1 MLFYRR
7 SRASLEIQH
16 NESFV
21 WAKLNEEE
29 ATIELDEKS
38 LLPESTSENDKPRHL
53 EEASKRIKQLSQIGR
68 TFLDEQGVHVIYAVF
83 GWLNWIDES
92 RPPRPGEDT
101 VELSNGKKARKI
113 RSPLLFVPI
122 SIERTAKGAIRAKL
136 EENAVIE
143 SNIALESYLNQQ
155 HGVSINLD
163 PEDDLTPSIVIKAW
177 RQVVSNYKH
186 WNVEERETVLID
198 SFSFRKIS
206 LLRQLERSV
215 DRIKEQSVLRALCG
229 DAQQLLEAPPVPSYD
244 DLDDSKIADRLNIV
258 VPADSSQIKALHAV
272 ECGTNLV
279 IQGPP
284 GTGKSQTITN
294 IISTLIANNKRVL
307 FIAEKRPAREIV
319 VENLIACKL
328 GDIVLHIT
336 EEVRGQRGRSDAK
349 RDIVDQLSDILEQG
363 AGTYTIDRDYQADY
377 ERICSELNHYERVL
391 HNRIGPSSTS
401 TPFQL
406 MANWAHLDPALA
418 KAVGEHLSLPSI
430 TKVNNIWIE
439 QAFEFASR
447 IDDLNEG
454 VLNSTSSPW
463 FEAQISAWDSTT
475 EADILS
481 ALSILL
487 EAPKHITELLQKHRA
502 ESGLGREYTFRQLEN
517 HIRLLTSVGEHYKTK
532 QRTFGIV
539 TTTYWRTRGDFSRF
553 EATSG
558 INADFALH
566 TSVQLREL
574 LDVIR
579 KACGLIATLFPK
591 YSNTESIT
599 ELSQFANQL
608 QNSIDTAPKCAQIRG
623 RCLDAKDTGI
633 TELLLELVRL
643 REPGEIIKEALEATL
658 AKHWAIESIES
669 DKSLLTEGS
678 TLNRL
683 AEHLREYEKQATI
696 NARASVLNTVAPHR
710 PNPLIPAPKDSELG
724 ILKQQINARKRKSL
738 RWLFTRAANLV
749 LQMKPC
755 IVASPLAVAQFLQS
769 DAYEFDVVVFDEASQ
784 IPTAD
789 AVVPI
794 SRARQVVVV
803 GDSQQMPP
811 TNYFD
816 KAVSLDTEDADEF
829 DFDSVLQNC
838 AAMLPSLSLNW
849 HYRSQDERLIAF
861 SNHHFYGGNLLTF
874 PSAWIEHPE
883 LGVKF
888 VYIDNA
894 VYGRGGSR
902 ANPEEAERVISILE
916 EELKSDP
923 QQEVGIIAMS
933 ITQATE
939 IEARLEQKAQSSNYI
954 REWLDSGGRARNLET
969 VQGDEFDVSII
980 SFGYGR
986 DSAGNLQLNF
996 GPLLRADGY
1005 KRLNVCI
1012 TRARKRMI
1020 VVSSIRG
1027 ADIPPARV
1035 QEGGQRVRQFL
1046 EYAEHGSITLS
1057 SVPEKTSSVFVYESP
1072 FEQQVANEIM
1082 ASGWSVDTQVGV
1094 QKFRVDLGVKHPEY
1108 AGKYLAGIE
1117 CDGATYHS
1125 HETARDRDIGRQQ
1138 VLERLGW
1145 RIFRIWSTD
1154 WFRDKE
1160 LVLQKVN
1167 EFLTSLLNEENG
1179 NGADARTPRDPEPGG
1194 PITEKN
1200 SGPQFERLNP
1210 NHKLGNVGYRID
1222 IQHYTD
1228 QELLRALS
1236 LACFEVGSIPKAE
1249 LIRFTTRF
1257 LGFSRVTKRI
1267 TFRLESLVSEAIQE
1281 EYLREDGE
1289 RYLPGEQS
1297 KYHFTVVA
1305 EEAPKTREERIAEA
1319 VIRPSLDKP
1328 AATKLHPK
1336 QPVSTKVTT
1345 WSYVKQSYKSGQAIR
1360 IRYRN
1365 AAGYTTSRIVEVLGV
1380 STNYFDAFDH
1390 LRNEQRTFRI
1400 DRIMKAEWVGIRRQK
1415 ARYYSPSSLVAH
1427 CK

>member
-1 MLFYRR
+1 M
-7 SRASLEIQH
+7 
-16 NESFV
+16 
-21 WAKLNEEE
+21 
-29 ATIELDEKS
+29 
-38 LLPESTSENDKPRHL
+38 
-53 EEASKRIKQLSQIGR
+53 
-68 TFLDEQGVHVIYAVF
+68 
-83 GWLNWIDES
+83 
-92 RPPRPGEDT
+92 PGEDT
-101 VELSNGKKARKI
+101 VELSNGKKARKVQ
-113 RSPLLFVPI
+113 SPLLFVPL
-122 SIERTAKGAIRAKL
+122 SLERTAKGVIRAKL
-136 EENAVIE
+136 EENAIIE
-143 SNIALESYLNQQ
+143 TNLALESYLDQQ
-155 HGVSINLD
+155 HGLSINLNPD
-163 PEDDLTPSIVIKAW
+163 DDLTPSMVVQAW
-177 RQVVSNYKH
+177 RQVISNYEN
-186 WNVEERETVLID
+186 WSVEERETVLVD

-215 DRIKEQSVLRALCG
+215 DRIKEQSVLQALCG

-244 DLDDSKIADRLNIV
+244 DLDNSKIAERLNIV

-272 ECGTNLV
+272 QRGTNLV

-294 IISTLIANNKRVL
+294 IISTLIVEGKRVL

-319 VENLIACKL
+319 VENLTACGL

-336 EEVRGQRGRSDAK
+336 EEVSGQRGRSQAK

-377 ERICSELNHYERVL
+377 RRVCSELNHYARAL
-391 HNRIGPSSTS
+391 HNGIGLSSTS

-418 KAVGEHLSLPSI
+418 KAVGDYSSLPSI
-430 TKVNNIWIE
+430 TKVNDVWIE

-447 IDDLNEG
+447 IDDLNED

-463 FEAQISAWDSTT
+463 FEAQISDWDSTT
-475 EADILS
+475 EAEILS
-481 ALSILL
+481 ALNILL
-487 EAPKHITELLQKHRA
+487 DSPQHITELLQEHWA
-502 ESGLGREYTFRQLEN
+502 ESELGSEHTFRQLEDY
-517 HIRLLTSVGEHYKTK
+517 IQLLTSVGEHYETK
-532 QRTFGIV
+532 QRTLGIV
-539 TTTYWRTRGDFSRF
+539 TTKYWRTRGDFSRF
-553 EATSG
+553 EAKGGT
-558 INADFALH
+558 NADFALY
-566 TSVQLREL
+566 TSLQLNEL
-574 LDVIR
+574 LDEIR

-591 YSNTESIT
+591 YSDTESTT
-599 ELSQFANQL
+599 ELSQFANLL
-608 QNSIDTAPKCAQIRG
+608 QNSISTAPKCAQIRG
-623 RCLDAKDTGI
+623 RCLDAKEMGI

-643 REPGEIIKEALEATL
+643 RGPGESIKEALEATL
-658 AKHWAIESIES
+658 AKHWATESIES

-710 PNPLIPAPKDSELG
+710 PSSLIPAPKDSELG
-724 ILKQQINARKRKSL
+724 ILKHQINAKKRKSL
-738 RWLFTRAANLV
+738 RWLFTKAANLV

-811 TNYFD
+811 TSFFD
-816 KAVSLDTEDADEF
+816 RAVSFDTEDADEF
-829 DFDSVLQNC
+829 VFDSVLQNC
-838 AAMLPSLSLNW
+838 KAMLPSLSLTW

-874 PSAWIEHPE
+874 PSAWVEHPE

-894 VYGRGGSR
+894 LYGRGGSK
-902 ANPEEAERVISILE
+902 ANPEEAERAISILE

-933 ITQATE
+933 IAQAAE

-969 VQGDEFDVSII
+969 VQGDEFDVSIL

-996 GPLLRADGY
+996 GPLSREDGY

-1012 TRARKRMI
+1012 TRARKKMI
-1020 VVSSIRG
+1020 VVSSIRSV
-1027 ADIPPARV
+1027 DIPPGRV

-1046 EYAEHGSITLS
+1046 EYAEHGSLTLS

-1082 ASGWSVDTQVGV
+1082 VFGWSVDTQVGV
-1094 QKFRVDLGVKHPEY
+1094 QRFRIDIGVRHPEY

-1145 RIFRIWSTD
+1145 SIFRIWSTD

-1160 LVLQKVN
+1160 RVLQRVN
-1167 EFLTSLLNEENG
+1167 EFLAS
-1179 NGADARTPRDPEPGG
+1179 
-1194 PITEKN
+1194 
-1200 SGPQFERLNP
+1200 
-1210 NHKLGNVGYRID
+1210 
-1222 IQHYTD
+1222 
-1228 QELLRALS
+1228 
-1236 LACFEVGSIPKAE
+1236 
-1249 LIRFTTRF
+1249 
-1257 LGFSRVTKRI
+1257 
-1267 TFRLESLVSEAIQE
+1267 
-1281 EYLREDGE
+1281 
-1289 RYLPGEQS
+1289 
-1297 KYHFTVVA
+1297 
-1305 EEAPKTREERIAEA
+1305 
-1319 VIRPSLDKP
+1319 
-1328 AATKLHPK
+1328 
-1336 QPVSTKVTT
+1336 
-1345 WSYVKQSYKSGQAIR
+1345 
-1360 IRYRN
+1360 
-1365 AAGYTTSRIVEVLGV
+1365 
-1380 STNYFDAFDH
+1380 
-1390 LRNEQRTFRI
+1390 
-1400 DRIMKAEWVGIRRQK
+1400 
-1415 ARYYSPSSLVAH
+1415 
-1427 CK
+1427 